1 MYCVETVDLYGL
13 GSKICNDSQSLKNNL
28 DDYLSVLDKINKETS
43 EDYEY
48 YKSLTTHIKI
58 LNKLAELSDETG
70 KLLQELPSKLD
81 NYSGRGI
88 NG

>member
-1 MYCVETVDLYGL
+1 MYCVETSDLYSL
-13 GSKICNDSQSLKNNL
+13 GSKICDDSQNLKNNL
-28 DDYLSVLDKINKETS
+28 EEYMNTLDEIKYETN

-58 LNKLAELSDETG
+58 LNKLAELTVETG
-70 KLLQELPSKLD
+70 KLLKDLTSKLD
-81 NYSGRGI
+81 DYSGRKI